1 MNKLRVYL
9 IITSLA
15 FLGFRFEKKTSP
27 TKMHKS
33 NGGRRIWTTYSQFAC
48 ISLCSHE
55 LRAPILLFLYL
66 IVSEGL
72 KNKIKDFL
80 SPCDYR
86 WSTPNRRQVK
96 EMRKRKKKRILL
108 KVSVI
113 FLISIN
119 LLKCFMYIWFQKVA
133 EFYAFK
139 QYLSRLQT

>member
-80 SPCDYR
+80 SPYDYR
-86 WSTPNRRQVK
+86 WSTPIEDKLRKWEKDRRRQ
-96 EMRKRKKKRILL
+96 
-108 KVSVI
+108 
-113 FLISIN
+113 
-119 LLKCFMYIWFQKVA
+119 Y
-133 EFYAFK
+133 Y
-139 QYLSRLQT
+139 SRLVWFFQNQLFSLSVLYFHMVTQREQWR